1 MKCRTIHGPVIAIS
15 GGLLPG
21 LLLEGCKLLQW
32 PWIFSHS
39 GGGREGEGRGRRR
52 WRRRRG
58 LSSHLLPDAGL
69 KDRGRDREGQPWL
82 KKTRDIIAA
91 RLAIIVKIK
100 FISAGHLAYLSSLFT
115 YSLVLK

>member
-1 MKCRTIHGPVIAIS
+1 MKCRTIHGAVIAIRS
-15 GGLLPG
+15 GLLPG
-21 LLLEGCKLLQW
+21 LLLKRCNLLQW

-39 GGGREGEGRGRRR
+39 GGGREGEGRGRRG

-82 KKTRDIIAA
+82 KRREI
-91 RLAIIVKIK
+91 
-100 FISAGHLAYLSSLFT
+100 
-115 YSLVLK
+115 

>member
-1 MKCRTIHGPVIAIS
+1 MECRTIHGPVIAIR

-21 LLLEGCKLLQW
+21 LLLEGCNFLQR

-52 WRRRRG
+52 WRRRRRG
-58 LSSHLLPDAGL
+58 LSSHLLPDVGL

-82 KKTRDIIAA
+82 KRQEI
-91 RLAIIVKIK
+91 
-100 FISAGHLAYLSSLFT
+100 
-115 YSLVLK
+115 